1 MKKQNESSSSQIQR
15 EGKVK
20 LGFVISNT
28 PQNNLNTVVKKKE
41 KSMSPQSQNLNT
53 LNQVGQIESQQTV
66 QAKVQKTEKQY
77 ISKLETQLK
86 VQNKKKNDLV
96 DSNHNLEYLLKLQD
110 QKLQTYIEE
119 IKQLRNYN
127 EQLFKENKQ
136 LHLKV
141 EGFAQE
147 RNNLLADNKLLK
159 ETVKKLEIRLSLIV
173 RPTQRKNI
181 LKTISDF
188 SRENQYVD
196 ATLLQ
201 NEQTIQ
207 QYASN
212 YQSNKEN
219 DNLYQSRSNSPRLQE
234 NNFFEGNIN
243 NLQRE
248 SLSNLHQRNLSN
260 NSLNQQKTKTNTF
273 TCSQTG
279 NNYNQNNASI
289 QGGSSSSNS
298 RTQLNIFPQSQQY
311 VSQMNSNRSSQQ
323 FSQVQQNSAHF
334 NNQTNNSNSLLQTA
348 NLKTEQTNQEQYLK
362 KLQEQIKVL
371 EDERET
377 YQYEIKLLN
386 QALTKDS
393 SNEQMQK
400 LIKDLVESK
409 QRISQF
415 TKNQT
420 FLEEKIT
427 QFEKLIDQYTHH
439 NPFEMDRAS
448 LERKNIFLIQE
459 NQNYAETIQKLEE
472 EIKLLKSSN
481 NRSLQIQ
488 QLEADKLSG
497 SNYNYLTTN
506 SSGRDIR
513 RQMKENQS
521 PLSNRSLSGSLSQS
535 PHHSSGT
542 LQAGSKSEKLTLAAS
557 IKNQKINSKGKNAL
571 QNCCKDVKRLGSKT
585 KTSDKYNINY
595 KSSNNGANYDL
606 DETRRLLQVEK
617 QKNQLLSKMLEEE
630 QEKTSEYLVYKEEI
644 DFYHQKNKQLQ
655 NDILLLQSQL
665 NQIQLSNLSI
675 KVPMQQTQIQEANS
689 PRQVSMSPRQQI
701 KRICNTQQP
710 IQGNIKRPQSPNQ
723 SQGNLN
729 YEPRSPSQ
737 SCKSARRNTQQ
748 TDGYSSDEEGVRKC
762 RVPGIAAGMSK
773 GKNNYNKRGG
783 GNEEQSDQILAF
795 MQIEKELNQELQKK
809 EKQIENIINSR
820 NLMQKTLG
828 DQIIIIKNQNKQLN
842 EQTRD
847 LENQIIILNEE
858 VKSLRVLVK
867 RAEKKNLIGN
877 DFIPNN
883 D

>member
-1 MKKQNESSSSQIQR
+1 MKKQSESSSSQLQK

-20 LGFVISNT
+20 MGFVIQNT
-28 PQNNLNTVVKKKE
+28 PQYNSNTIIKKKE
-41 KSMSPQSQNLNT
+41 RSMSPQSQNQNT
-53 LNQVGQIESQQTV
+53 LNQVGQIECQQSV

-159 ETVKKLEIRLSLIV
+159 DTVKKLEVRLSLPV

-188 SRENQYVD
+188 SRENQYID

-212 YQSNKEN
+212 YSKNKEN
-219 DNLYQSRSNSPRLQE
+219 DQFYQSRSNSPRLQE
-234 NNFFEGNIN
+234 NNYVEGNIN
-243 NLQRE
+243 NLQSE
-248 SLSNLHQRNLSN
+248 SLGIQHQRNLSN
-260 NSLNQQKTKTNTF
+260 NSLTQQKVKANAF
-273 TCSQTG
+273 GCSQSG
-279 NNYNQNNASI
+279 NNYNQNNLSI

-298 RTQLNIFPQSQQY
+298 RSQLNVFPQSQQY

-323 FSQVQQNSAHF
+323 FSQIQQNSAHF
-334 NNQTNNSNSLLQTA
+334 NNQANNTNSLLQTA
-348 NLKTEQTNQEQYLK
+348 NLKTDQTNEELYLK

-377 YQYEIKLLN
+377 HQYEIKLLN
-386 QALTKDS
+386 QALAKDQ

-420 FLEEKIT
+420 FLEERIT

-439 NPFEMDRAS
+439 NPFEMDRGS
-448 LERKNIFLIQE
+448 LERKNTFLIQD
-459 NQNYAETIQKLEE
+459 NQNKAEIIQKLEE
-472 EIKLLKSSN
+472 EIKLLKNSN

-557 IKNQKINSKGKNAL
+557 IKNQKINSKGKNIL
-571 QNCCKDVKRLGSKT
+571 SNCCKDVKRLGSKT
-585 KTSDKYNINY
+585 SKQDKYNTNY
-595 KSSNNGANYDL
+595 KSSNGANYDI

-655 NDILLLQSQL
+655 NDILILQNQL

-675 KVPMQQTQIQEANS
+675 KVPMPQSQNQEINS
-689 PRQVSMSPRQQI
+689 PRQVSMSPRQQV
-701 KRICNTQQP
+701 KRICNSQQP
-710 IQGNIKRPQSPNQ
+710 LQGNLKRPQSPNQ
-723 SQGNLN
+723 SQANLN

-737 SCKSARRNTQQ
+737 SARRNTLQAE
-748 TDGYSSDEEGVRKC
+748 GYSSDEEGVRRC
-762 RVPGIAAGMSK
+762 RVPGIAAGMNK
-773 GKNNYNKRGG
+773 GKYNKKGG
-783 GNEEQSDQILAF
+783 DNEEQSDQILAF

-847 LENQIIILNEE
+847 LENQVIILNEE

>member
-1 MKKQNESSSSQIQR
+1 MKKQSESSSQIQK

-20 LGFVISNT
+20 MGFVISNT
-28 PQNNLNTVVKKKE
+28 PQNNSHTVVKKKE
-41 KSMSPQSQNLNT
+41 RSMSPQSQNNQNT
-53 LNQVGQIESQQTV
+53 LNQVGQIECQQSV

-159 ETVKKLEIRLSLIV
+159 DTVKKLEIRLSLPV

-196 ATLLQ
+196 AALLQ

-207 QYASN
+207 QYAQN
-212 YQSNKEN
+212 FQQNKEN
-219 DNLYQSRSNSPRLQE
+219 DNFYQSRSNSPRMQE
-234 NNFFEGNIN
+234 NKFVEGNTN
-243 NLQRE
+243 NFQRE
-248 SLSNLHQRNLSN
+248 PLSIQQQRNLSN
-260 NSLNQQKTKTNTF
+260 NSQTQQKAMVNALAS
-273 TCSQTG
+273 SQSA
-279 NNYNQNNASI
+279 NNYNQSNIQI
-289 QGGSSSSNS
+289 QGGSSSSFNS
-298 RTQLNIFPQSQQY
+298 RSQLNVFPQSQQY

-323 FSQVQQNSAHF
+323 FSQIQQNSAHF

-348 NLKTEQTNQEQYLK
+348 NLKTDQNNQEQYLK

-377 YQYEIKLLN
+377 HQYEIKLLN
-386 QALTKDS
+386 QALAKDS

-415 TKNQT
+415 TKNQK
-420 FLEEKIT
+420 FLEEKII
-427 QFEKLIDQYTHH
+427 QFEKLIDKYTHH
-439 NPFEMDRAS
+439 NPYEMDRES
-448 LERKNIFLIQE
+448 LERKNTFLIQE
-459 NQNYAETIQKLEE
+459 NQNQAETIQKLEE

-506 SSGRDIR
+506 SSGRDVK
-513 RQMKENQS
+513 RQTKENQS

-571 QNCCKDVKRLGSKT
+571 SNCCKDAKRLGSKT
-585 KTSDKYNINY
+585 KTSDQYNINY
-595 KSSNNGANYDL
+595 KSSNRANYDI
-606 DETRRLLQVEK
+606 DETRRLLQVQK

-655 NDILLLQSQL
+655 NDILILQSNL

-675 KVPMQQTQIQEANS
+675 KMPILESQNQEINS
-689 PRQVSMSPRQQI
+689 PRQVSMSPRQQV

-710 IQGNIKRPQSPNQ
+710 IQGNLKRPQSPNK
-723 SQGNLN
+723 SVNLN

-737 SCKSARRNTQQ
+737 LAKSNTLL
-748 TDGYSSDEEGVRKC
+748 TEGYSSDEEGIRKC
-762 RVPGIAAGMSK
+762 RVPRIAAGINK
-773 GKNNYNKRGG
+773 GKINYNKKGG
-783 GNEEQSDQILAF
+783 SNEEQNDQILAF

-842 EQTRD
+842 EQNRD